1 MATARTRQRTQP
13 PYEASEEEEP
23 RQRKRKRV
31 SQACEECRRRK
42 DRCDGRQ
49 PVCQPCTEEGREC
62 VYNFKKKRG
71 LPTGYVRA
79 LELVLGLVFRSIE
92 GSDQFVAGLL
102 QGQAP
107 APRISYSSPNTFQG
121 SSPVAAL
128 LESWRQSAVLKE
140 LEKVLL
146 AGQTEGEE
154 TSGDTLDAKFEEAI
168 SAIPPT
174 QGATASSPA
183 PPSPPATNY
192 PIRVSVP
199 DAPPVQQQTSRPAPT
214 QEPLAPAKSKDNAAI
229 LPPNWF
235 HLLDMYFTNT
245 HCWFPIVQRHECLR
259 TAHLLAN
266 QTTAGSKDPITRGER
281 KLLWAMLAQ
290 AAQSCQSPA
299 MSLDDDQ
306 EGQICNRLRDEAESL
321 ITNDQPERDLDDV
334 RAFLILALLHIGCR
348 SWAKAWLYVGQA
360 VYLAVDLGHI
370 ARRAGLSHGMY
381 DDDRSRT
388 VLGCFVLETLIAARL
403 NRRPYLRRS
412 DICLTA
418 LEPNGIEEW
427 EPWQPHRGLTVA
439 SLGLHSPGHVSSTF
453 NQFAVLV
460 CVLNDMITESPEEL
474 PGYPTP
480 QVTKSIEGWAE
491 QLPTQCQA
499 IFRGAPSKVA
509 ISPQMLNFSLA
520 FGSIIFSLKSR
531 NALATHD
538 PFYDSQ
544 LEQKMDQASR
554 VAARQID
561 ILGPEHLPAISETY
575 LSLFEQRFSV
585 RNRLLN
591 DNVSYSCNICDKLR
605 SGLERRWQ
613 SGKSSTCRTE
623 HASRSEPPL
632 SHVPVTAP
640 QNNTV
645 FDAHNTAQPNVSAA
659 TATSQQVD
667 SDHSRNTA
675 QEASMVG
682 SHSRLDAGEGN
693 DDSLFEALT
702 LLDPVDWYGS
712 PSRNHSITNAAV
724 QVCKSA
730 RVHAKFG
737 ADV

>member
-1 MATARTRQRTQP
+1 MATARARQRTQP
-13 PYEASEEEEP
+13 PYEASDEEEP

-49 PVCQPCTEEGREC
+49 PVCRPCTEEGREC

-79 LELVLGLVFRSIE
+79 LELALGLVFRSIK

-107 APRISYSSPNTFQG
+107 VPRISYSSPNTFQG

-146 AGQTEGEE
+146 AGQIEGEE
-154 TSGDTLDAKFEEAI
+154 ASGDTLDAKFEEAI
-168 SAIPPT
+168 SAIPP
-174 QGATASSPA
+174 AEEVAASSPT

-199 DAPPVQQQTSRPAPT
+199 DAPPEQQQTSCPAPT
-214 QEPLAPAKSKDNAAI
+214 QEPLPPAQPKDNTAS

-235 HLLDMYFTNT
+235 HLLDIYFTNT

-281 KLLWAMLAQ
+281 KLLWAILAHT
-290 AAQSCQSPA
+290 AQSSQSSA
-299 MSLDDDQ
+299 MSPPDDQ
-306 EGQICNRLRDEAESL
+306 GSQICNQLRDEAESL
-321 ITNDQPERDLDDV
+321 ITNDQPERDIDDV
-334 RAFLILALLHIGCR
+334 RAFLLLALLHTGCK
-348 SWAKAWLYVGQA
+348 SWAKAWQYVGQA

-381 DDDRSRT
+381 DDNRSRT

-427 EPWQPHRGLTVA
+427 EPWQPHRGLTIA
-439 SLGLHSPGHVSSTF
+439 SPGLHSPGHVSSTF

-460 CVLNDMITESPEEL
+460 CVLNDMITEPPEDL

-480 QVTKSIEGWAE
+480 QVINSIEGWVE

-499 IFRGAPSKVA
+499 IFRGEPSKVA
-509 ISPQMLNFSLA
+509 ISPQILNFSLA

-531 NALATHD
+531 KALATND
-538 PFYDSQ
+538 PFHDSQ
-544 LEQKMDQASR
+544 LEQKMDNALR
-554 VAARQID
+554 VASRQID
-561 ILGPEHLPAISETY
+561 ILGPQHLPTVSETY

-591 DNVSYSCNICDKLR
+591 DNPSYSSTICDKLR
-605 SGLERRWQ
+605 GSLEGLWQ
-613 SGKSSTCRTE
+613 NNRSFPSRIENPSQAELSSSD
-623 HASRSEPPL
+623 A
-632 SHVPVTAP
+632 PVTASHTSANPATQHIIQPSTSEIWTDRFTQPRIVPAHDRRASRASDTLENYPSLDP
-640 QNNTV
+640 QAGNNDTL
-645 FDAHNTAQPNVSAA
+645 FD
-659 TATSQQVD
+659 
-667 SDHSRNTA
+667 
-675 QEASMVG
+675 
-682 SHSRLDAGEGN
+682 
-693 DDSLFEALT
+693 ALT
-702 LLDPVDWYGS
+702 LLDPVDW
-712 PSRNHSITNAAV
+712 
-724 QVCKSA
+724 
-730 RVHAKFG
+730 
-737 ADV
+737 